1 MCIISSLMVVAQH
14 SSAVIVNAAALEIK
28 LELEHLF
35 KLIIVGALVE
45 HITQRG
51 TVEGHRF
58 ECKHF

>member
-1 MCIISSLMVVAQH
+1 MVVAQH
-14 SSAVIVNAAALEIK
+14 SSAVIVNAAALEVK
-28 LELEHLF
+28 LELEHF
-35 KLIIVGALVE
+35 FELIIVGALVE